1 MGREKR
7 FWEMFSDGKFCEA
20 TLELAR
26 AGAIKKKRKKRDR
39 ERHYSSESLAE
50 KTWPCR

>member
-7 FWEMFSDGKFCEA
+7 FWEMFSDGKFCAA

-26 AGAIKKKRKKRDR
+26 AGAIKKKRKKRETEGDTTVVR
-39 ERHYSSESLAE
+39 VVEKNLAL
-50 KTWPCR
+50 